1 VGCVHAFAD
10 QLHAVMF
17 WNEFAGRWLRHDDF
31 VLPERSGDMPR
42 TKRIQDFDK
51 YQVRNNTRSEG
62 PTAPRTAD
70 TLQEAANALTA
81 DSFLQCR

>member
-1 VGCVHAFAD
+1 MRARVRRSA
-10 QLHAVMF
+10 LAVMF

-51 YQVRNNTRSEG
+51 YQVRNNGS
-62 PTAPRTAD
+62 
-70 TLQEAANALTA
+70 
-81 DSFLQCR
+81 